1 MEHESFWHPK
11 EDSTLGSH
19 CMAESYLYQQME
31 TSLMRM
37 MVRCHS

>member
-1 MEHESFWHPK
+1 
-11 EDSTLGSH
+11 
-19 CMAESYLYQQME
+19 MAESYLYQQME